1 VFFLSFFLSF
11 PCDGVSVRA
20 WDIPL
25 RIFFLV
31 LGHVDVAATLFFYEL
46 VVDWRVEGH
55 LMASYRA
62 TMNEIERK
70 EHGWMVAFVR
80 VWIAVFP
87 LWMGMAGG
95 GEVD

>member
-1 VFFLSFFLSF
+1 
-11 PCDGVSVRA
+11 
-20 WDIPL
+20 
-25 RIFFLV
+25 
-31 LGHVDVAATLFFYEL
+31 